1 MSTASPVPAAPS
13 GTGSH
18 GAAPSGAVPPAPSLT
33 PTTAARLAADLAA
46 LPYTTGA
53 VEALL
58 GPMAVSALDRE
69 HAEAA
74 RAVLAAGV
82 SEPDCPLAAMA
93 GAFMLGDPVPAA
105 DLAAAV
111 PALGLDGLREAGL
124 LMDAHPGDPEGTVR
138 AACDLS
144 PYDADEPGP
153 MWVAS
158 DQTALQRRGPL
169 PAEHVLGVG
178 RASLTLAGAV
188 QRREVDTALDLGTGC
203 GIQTLHLLAHARHV
217 TATDLAPRCLDY
229 TRFNLLLNADV
240 LGLDRENLGERV
252 ELLAGDML
260 TPVAGRRFDM
270 VVSNP
275 PFVITPRTDPD
286 APVMVYRDGGREGDR
301 LVAEF
306 ISAIPAL
313 LNPGGTAQM
322 LANWEIPAAESGADD
337 GPLASASAGASTA
350 SAGASSAESWDAR
363 PRRWVAEGAAA
374 VSAAEGRDVPVQAWI
389 IQRDLQDAAGYAETW
404 LQDSSLELDPEQ
416 YQRRYAQYLADF
428 AARGVRGVGFGHVWL
443 RRPAA
448 DGSQAGAW
456 THTEELTQ
464 PIDDAIGGAWA
475 AAVARRDRLAAGR
488 GADRAEA
495 TDHGEGPAE
504 ATDHGEGPAGG
515 EGAVVGKGAGV
526 DPALA
531 TLRSLHLTVAAD
543 VTEERHQRFGAE
555 HPEVILARQGAGF
568 RRTARLDTATAGLL
582 AASDG
587 ELTVGQIVGAL
598 GALLELDE
606 RAQTALLVAV
616 RELYED
622 GFLVEVG

>member
-1 MSTASPVPAAPS
+1 MTTISSRASA
-13 GTGSH
+13 GT
-18 GAAPSGAVPPAPSLT
+18 VPPAPRLT
-33 PTTAARLAADLAA
+33 PTTAAALASDLAS
-46 LPYTTGA
+46 LPFTTQA

-58 GPMAVSALDRE
+58 GPMAVTALDRE

-82 SEPDCPLAAMA
+82 AEDDRPLAAVV
-93 GAFMLGDPVPAA
+93 GAFMLGDAVPAA

-111 PALGLDGLREAGL
+111 PGLGLGGLRAAGL
-124 LMDAHPGDPEGTVR
+124 VTGPRPDDAEDTVR
-138 AACDLS
+138 VTCDLS
-144 PYDADEPGP
+144 PYEADEPGR

-169 PAEHVLGVG
+169 PPEHVLGVG

-188 QRREVDTALDLGTGC
+188 QRRAVDTALDLGAGC

-217 TATDLAPRCLDY
+217 TATDLAPRCLEF
-229 TRFNLLLNADV
+229 TAFNLLLNADV
-240 LGLDRENLGERV
+240 LGLDREHPEERV
-252 ELLAGDML
+252 ELLTGDML
-260 TPVAGRRFDM
+260 EPVAGRRFDM
-270 VVSNP
+270 IVSNP

-306 ISAIPAL
+306 VAAVPAH

-322 LANWEIPAAESGADD
+322 LANWEIPAGAAESTTVHDD
-337 GPLASASAGASTA
+337 GPVASAADGA
-350 SAGASSAESWDAR
+350 ASSATPWDAR
-363 PRRWVAEGAAA
+363 PRRWVAEGTAAA
-374 VSAAEGRDVPVQAWI
+374 AEAEGRDVPVQAWI
-389 IQRDLQDAAGYAETW
+389 VQRDVQDAAAYAETW
-404 LQDSSLELDPEQ
+404 LQDSSLQLDPEQ

-428 AARGVRGVGFGHVWL
+428 TARGVAGVGFGHVWL
-443 RRPAA
+443 RRAVE
-448 DGSQAGAW
+448 DGGQGGSW

-475 AAVARRDRLAAGR
+475 AAIARRDRLAAG
-488 GADRAEA
+488 GATGAAGDASGQGEA
-495 TDHGEGPAE
+495 ADG
-504 ATDHGEGPAGG
+504 
-515 EGAVVGKGAGV
+515 GKGAGV
-526 DPALA
+526 VKQAGSDPALA
-531 TLRSLHLTVAAD
+531 TLRSLHLKVAAD

-555 HPEVILARQGAGF
+555 HPEVILARQGSGF

-587 ELTVGQIVGAL
+587 ELAVGQIVGAL
-598 GALLELDE
+598 GALLELDD

-622 GFLVEVG
+622 GFLVEAHDTP

>member
-1 MSTASPVPAAPS
+1 MTSSSSSISAA
-13 GTGSH
+13 
-18 GAAPSGAVPPAPSLT
+18 AVPPAPRLT
-33 PTTAARLAADLAA
+33 PTTAASLASDLAL
-46 LPYTTGA
+46 LPYTTEA

-58 GPMAVSALDRE
+58 GPMAVTALDRE

-82 SEPDCPLAAMA
+82 ADQDRPLAAVV
-93 GAFMLGDPVPAA
+93 GAFMLGDAVPAA

-124 LMDAHPGDPEGTVR
+124 IGDATPDVSAEAAAGARPRDPAGTVR
-138 AACDLS
+138 ATCDLS
-144 PYDADEPGP
+144 PYEADEPGRL
-153 MWVAS
+153 WVAS
-158 DQTALQRRGPL
+158 DQSALQLRRPL

-188 QRREVDTALDLGTGC
+188 HRREVDTALDLGAGC

-217 TATDLAPRCLDY
+217 TATDLAPRCLEF
-229 TRFNLLLNADV
+229 TLFNLLLNADV
-240 LGLDRENLGERV
+240 LGVDREHPQERV

-260 TPVAGRRFDM
+260 EPVAGRRFDM

-306 ISAIPAL
+306 VTAVPAH
-313 LNPGGTAQM
+313 LNPGGTAQL
-322 LANWEIPAAESGADD
+322 LANWEIPAEFHDD
-337 GPLASASAGASTA
+337 GPGTSA
-350 SAGASSAESWDAR
+350 WDAR

-374 VSAAEGRDVPVQAWI
+374 ASAAEGSEVPVQAWI
-389 IQRDLQDAAGYAETW
+389 IQRDRQDAAGYAETW

-428 AARGVRGVGFGHVWL
+428 TARGVAAVGFGHVWL
-443 RRPAA
+443 RRPLQGTSWVHA
-448 DGSQAGAW
+448 
-456 THTEELTQ
+456 EELTQ

-475 AAVARRDRLAAGR
+475 AAVARRDRLAAG
-488 GADRAEA
+488 
-495 TDHGEGPAE
+495 P
-504 ATDHGEGPAGG
+504 
-515 EGAVVGKGAGV
+515 V
-526 DPALA
+526 LA
-531 TLRSLHLTVAAD
+531 TLRSMHLTVPAH

-582 AASDG
+582 SASDG

-598 GALLELDE
+598 AALLELDD
-606 RAQTALLVAV
+606 TARTSLLVTV
-616 RELYED
+616 RDLYED
-622 GFLVEVG
+622 GFLVEAPAGTS

>member
-1 MSTASPVPAAPS
+1 MTPSSLPSASAD
-13 GTGSH
+13 T
-18 GAAPSGAVPPAPSLT
+18 VPPAPRLT
-33 PTTAARLAADLAA
+33 PTTAASLASDLAA
-46 LPYTTGA
+46 LPYTTAA
-53 VEALL
+53 VESLL
-58 GPMAVSALDRE
+58 GPMAVAGLDRE

-82 SEPDCPLAAMA
+82 AEADRPLAALV

-111 PALGLDGLREAGL
+111 PELGLDGLRQAGL
-124 LMDAHPGDPEGTVR
+124 VTDARPDDPADTVR
-138 AACDLS
+138 ATCDLS
-144 PYDADEPGP
+144 PYEADEPGR

-188 QRREVDTALDLGTGC
+188 QRRAVDSALDLGAGC

-217 TATDLAPRCLDY
+217 TATDLAPRCLEF
-229 TRFNLLLNADV
+229 TAFNLLLNADV
-240 LGLDRENLGERV
+240 LGLDRERPEDRV

-260 TPVAGRRFDM
+260 EPVSGRRFDM

-286 APVMVYRDGGREGDR
+286 APVLVYRDGGREGDR

-306 ISAIPAL
+306 VAAVPAH
-313 LNPGGTAQM
+313 LNPGGTAQL
-322 LANWEIPAAESGADD
+322 LANWEIPAGAAESAQEGHDD
-337 GPLASASAGASTA
+337 GRLASASDGTPATG
-350 SAGASSAESWDAR
+350 EPWDTR

-374 VSAAEGRDVPVQAWI
+374 ASAAAGREVPVQAWI
-389 IQRDLQDAAGYAETW
+389 IQRDVQDAAGYAETW

-416 YQRRYAQYLADF
+416 YQRRYGQYLADF
-428 AARGVRGVGFGHVWL
+428 TARGVAGVGFGHLWL
-443 RRPAA
+443 RRPAE
-448 DGSQAGAW
+448 DGSQGGAW
-456 THTEELTQ
+456 VHAEELTQ
-464 PIDDAIGGAWA
+464 PIDDAIGTAWA
-475 AAVARRDRLAAGR
+475 AAIARRDRLAADPG
-488 GADRAEA
+488 EA
-495 TDHGEGPAE
+495 T
-504 ATDHGEGPAGG
+504 AGG
-515 EGAVVGKGAGV
+515 EGAVVGKQAGG
-526 DPALA
+526 DPALT
-531 TLRSLHLTVAAD
+531 TLRGLHLRVAAD
-543 VTEERHQRFGAE
+543 VTEERHQRFGTE

-598 GALLELDE
+598 GALLELDD
-606 RAQTALLVAV
+606 RARTALVVAV
-616 RELYED
+616 QQLYED
-622 GFLVEVG
+622 GFLVEASDTP